1 MELVPI
7 GTHLYACL
15 QPDRGLGWSNS
26 GFVAAGGGLVV
37 DTLYDQRLTAQMA
50 DLYAEVH
57 PETPARVVNT
67 HHNGDHCWG
76 NKIFENAE
84 IIAHTGC
91 AERFDEFTPA
101 QAASMAAMENP
112 PPHWADVAESFRDFH
127 FDEVELV
134 PPNRVIDG
142 DLHLDLGGLEV
153 EIRFV
158 GPAHTAGDLIVSVPD
173 QGVVFAGDV
182 VFHLCT
188 PIGWEGT
195 QQAWVN
201 ALEDIEAMAP
211 ETVVAGHGP
220 LCDAAGVR
228 AMREYLEYVWEEAS
242 AHHAAGRTAS
252 QACQSIDPGQYASW
266 NEPWRLAYNV
276 HRAYKELDGGAWDD
290 LYDTGAA
297 MADAALLREQWAS

>member
-1 MELVPI
+1 MDLVPI
-7 GTHLYACL
+7 GTRLYACL

-26 GFVAAGGGLVV
+26 GFIATGGGLVV

-50 DLYAEVH
+50 DLYADVH
-57 PETPARVVNT
+57 PEAPARVVNT

-76 NKIFENAE
+76 NKIFEDAE

-91 AERFDEFTPA
+91 AERFEEFTPA
-101 QAASMAAMENP
+101 QAASLAAMENP
-112 PPHWADVAESFRDFH
+112 PPHLADLVDAFREFH
-127 FDEVELV
+127 FDDVELV

-142 DLHLDLGGLEV
+142 DLKLDLDGLEV
-153 EIRFV
+153 EIRYV

-182 VFHLCT
+182 VFHRCT

-195 QQAWVN
+195 HRAWVD
-201 ALEDIEAMAP
+201 ALAGIEAMAP

-220 LCDAAGVR
+220 LCGTDGVR
-228 AMREYLEYVWEEAS
+228 AMREYLEYVWEESS

-252 QACQSIDPGQYASW
+252 QACVAIDPGEYASW
-266 NEPWRLAYNV
+266 NEPWRLAFNV
-276 HRAYKELDGGAWDD
+276 HRAFKELDGGAWDD
-290 LYDTGAA
+290 PYDSGAA
-297 MADAALLREQWAS
+297 MADAALLQQQWAS